1 MRAARRCS
9 RMFGISA
16 LRFGSRAFRQ
26 TVPVVKISFF
36 CYRCIS
42 AVSYI
47 VRIRPFGLPDARKG
61 PEKCRLRIL
70 SATGNA
76 PLSLRSGCP
85 EEKACRSAKKM
96 SILRMSRRRFSL
108 IFRTGPRLRTERRLR
123 RPFGLSRSF
132 RDYARRKRRPRS
144 YCMTVRGGGDSGV
157 GVFRGRAV
165 AGPRDKVDKTGW
177 RGPCPEEAMDGPV
190 VVRSERTRLEYRRVS
205 GKGFEQ
211 GALRSVCPGAVFR
224 AGCSCGRSTVLPEP
238 YRASFWKSSGK

>member
-1 MRAARRCS
+1 M
-9 RMFGISA
+9 
-16 LRFGSRAFRQ
+16 Q
-26 TVPVVKISFF
+26 
-36 CYRCIS
+36 
-42 AVSYI
+42 
-47 VRIRPFGLPDARKG
+47 IRPFGLPDARKG

-76 PLSLRSGCP
+76 AAFSAFRLSGRKSVPLC
-85 EEKACRSAKKM
+85 KKM

-132 RDYARRKRRPRS
+132 RDYARRKRRPA
-144 YCMTVRGGGDSGV
+144 
-157 GVFRGRAV
+157 FILHGR
-165 AGPRDKVDKTGW
+165 PRPGAIPESASFDKVDKTGW
-177 RGPCPEEAMDGPV
+177 RGTCPEEAMDGPV

-211 GALRSVCPGAVFR
+211 GAPRSVCPGAVFR